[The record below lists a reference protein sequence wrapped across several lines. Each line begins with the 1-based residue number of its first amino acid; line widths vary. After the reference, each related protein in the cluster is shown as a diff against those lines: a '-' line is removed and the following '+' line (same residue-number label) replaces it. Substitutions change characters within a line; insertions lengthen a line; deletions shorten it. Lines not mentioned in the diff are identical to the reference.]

1 MTKREEFLLRRMS
14 GIGGSDIGAICGV
27 SPWKSPLDVYWDKV
41 AEPES
46 IINQE
51 AFPVG
56 ETKSLYWG
64 AVHEAAVADAYSL
77 VSGVKLMRY
86 NRLITHPEKPYFI
99 ANVDRL
105 AYLSDGSRPFNTKT
119 GEIFTDTGIEIK
131 TARFKD
137 DEWGD
142 EGTDDVPA
150 QYFLQCQWYMGLIPT
165 IKRFILVV
173 LFGGNDM
180 KVYCIERDQQIIDKI
195 QEIGDKFWNEN
206 VAKRVPPPPR
216 TFEEVKSLFPSAAV
230 VKMTATAELE
240 ADIRLLAELT
250 ARRKYAEQLESD
262 QKFKVA
268 EAMAECEM
276 AVSIDGTPLATFKE
290 GKRGR
295 LLSVKVKVEG
305 DVEQ

>member
-1 MTKREEFLLRRMS
+1 MTRDEFLLRRQS

-27 SPWKSPLDVYWDKV
+27 SPWKSPLDVYNDKT

-46 IINQE
+46 IINNE

-64 AVHEAAVADAYSL
+64 SVHEAAIADAYTI
-77 VSGVKLMRY
+77 VTDVKLMRY
-86 NRLITHPEKPYFI
+86 NRLITHPEKKYFI

-105 AYLSDGSRPFNTKT
+105 AYCADGSRPFNTKT

-142 EGTDDVPA
+142 EGTDEVPA
-150 QYFLQCQWYMGLIPT
+150 QYFLQCQWYMGLIPS

-180 KVYCIERDQQIIDKI
+180 RVYCIERDQQIIDKI
-195 QEIGDKFWNEN
+195 QEIAADFWNNN
-206 VAKRVPPPPR
+206 VLARVAPPPR
-216 TFEEVKSLFPSAAV
+216 TFEEVKALFPSAAI
-230 VKMTATAELE
+230 VKKTASAELE
-240 ADIRLLAELT
+240 SDIRHLAELT
-250 ARRKYAEQLESD
+250 ANRKAAEQLEAD

-268 EAMAECEM
+268 EAMADCEM
-276 AVSIDGTPLATFKE
+276 AVSVDGTPLATFKE

-295 LLSVKVKVEG
+295 LLSIKVKSESEVA
-305 DVEQ
+305 

>member
-1 MTKREEFLLRRMS
+1 MTRDEFLLRRQS

-27 SPWKSPLDVYWDKV
+27 SPWKSPLDVYRDKV

-46 IINQE
+46 IINNE

-64 AVHEAAVADAYSL
+64 SVHEAAIADAYTI
-77 VSGVKLMRY
+77 VTGTKLMRY

-105 AYLSDGSRPFNTKT
+105 AYCADGSRPFNTKT

-142 EGTDDVPA
+142 EGTDEVPA
-150 QYFLQCQWYMGLIPT
+150 QYFLQCQWYMGLIPS

-206 VAKRVPPPPR
+206 VLKRVPPPPR
-216 TFEEVKSLFPSAAV
+216 TFEEVKSLFPSAAI
-230 VKMTATAELE
+230 VKMTASAELE
-240 ADIRLLAELT
+240 ADIRQLAELT
-250 ARRKYAEQLESD
+250 AKRKSAEQLEAD

-276 AVSIDGTPLATFKE
+276 AVSVDGTPLATFKE

-295 LLSVKVKVEG
+295 LLSIKVKAEG
-305 DVEQ
+305 EAA

>member
-1 MTKREEFLLRRMS
+1 MTRDEFLLRRQS

-27 SPWKSPLDVYWDKV
+27 NPWKSPLDVYRDKV
-41 AEPES
+41 ADPES
-46 IINQE
+46 IINNE

-64 AVHEAAVADAYSL
+64 SVHEAAIADAYTI
-77 VSGVKLMRY
+77 VSDVKLMRY

-105 AYLSDGSRPFNTKT
+105 AYCADGSRPFNTKT

-142 EGTDDVPA
+142 EGTDEVPA
-150 QYFLQCQWYMGLIPT
+150 QYFLQCQWYMGLIPS

-180 KVYCIERDQQIIDKI
+180 KVYRIERDDQIIAKI
-195 QEIGDKFWNEN
+195 QEIADNFWNNN
-206 VAKRVPPPPR
+206 VIARVAPPPR
-216 TFEEVKSLFPSAAV
+216 TFEEVKALFPSAAI
-230 VKMTATAELE
+230 VKMTASAELE
-240 ADIRLLAELT
+240 ADIRQLAELT
-250 ARRKYAEQLESD
+250 AKRKSAEQLEAD

-276 AVSIDGTPLATFKE
+276 AVSVDGTPLATFKE

-295 LLSVKVKVEG
+295 LLSVKVKSEG
-305 DVEQ
+305 DAA